1 MQGHVRQRGKDSW
14 ELRVYIG
21 RDATTKRARYKTR
34 TFKGSKRDADRAMRA
49 FLAEVDRGVIS
60 EGTFGELLERWFEVA
75 STTRDWSPKGIAET
89 RRIIDTRLG
98 ALGPI
103 ALDKLR
109 TPVIDGYYAQLRTH
123 GGACGHRPR
132 QSHDGDLCEVGPPLS
147 TATVR
152 RIHAVIHS
160 ALEQAVAW
168 DMLMFNPASKASPGR
183 IDSPEITSPEVD
195 EVLKLIAAARETDPD
210 FAVYLV
216 VSAVTGARRGEICAL
231 RWSDFDSNEATVRF
245 ARAISIGAEGP
256 VERQKPKTRSS
267 VRTVALDAATTSILD
282 AHRARCAERA
292 LACGVPLPKSAFV
305 FSDEADG
312 SAPWRPDSTTRRF
325 GTLRK
330 RCGLDESIHLHSLR
344 HFVVTTLL
352 NAGVELPEVAGRVGH
367 GGGGRTTLAVYSHFK
382 PARDR
387 HAADYLGQLLALP
400 HGGTV

>member
-1 MQGHVRQRGKDSW
+1 
-14 ELRVYIG
+14 
-21 RDATTKRARYKTR
+21 
-34 TFKGSKRDADRAMRA
+34 MRA
-49 FLAEVDRGVIS
+49 FLAEVDRGIIT
-60 EGTFGELLERWFEVA
+60 EGTFGELVEQWFEVA

-98 ALGPI
+98 PLSPI

-109 TPVIDGYYAQLRTH
+109 TPIIDGYYAQLRAH

-168 DMLMFNPASKASPGR
+168 DILMFNPASKASPGR

-231 RWSDFDSNEATVRF
+231 RWTDFDSSKETVRF
-245 ARAISIGAEGP
+245 ARAISIGTKGP
-256 VERQKPKTRSS
+256 WNGRSRRPVPRFVPWPSMPPPRPSWTPTGRAVLSGHSPAVSRCRSLPSCSPTKPTGRPRGGRIRPPGDSG
-267 VRTVALDAATTSILD
+267 
-282 AHRARCAERA
+282 RCANAVGSMRA
-292 LACGVPLPKSAFV
+292 
-305 FSDEADG
+305 
-312 SAPWRPDSTTRRF
+312 ST
-325 GTLRK
+325 
-330 RCGLDESIHLHSLR
+330 S
-344 HFVVTTLL
+344 
-352 NAGVELPEVAGRVGH
+352 
-367 GGGGRTTLAVYSHFK
+367 
-382 PARDR
+382 
-387 HAADYLGQLLALP
+387 
-400 HGGTV
+400 TVSGISW